1 VKPGLLRTDTLRVT
15 LDLLAL
21 AVLALF
27 VALGA
32 ARGALASGV
41 ALLALGA
48 GYATGVLAAATL
60 GPFFVAVFGVP
71 SLLAPAIAGSAGF
84 AGAFLACSLAGSL
97 LGRRERALRG
107 RAPRAAFDRLGGAA
121 FGAVRGALVVLLLG
135 WLAQWVDA
143 LGQVEQAARPS
154 FAEGSRVG
162 ALSQG
167 AVEAGARAALGG
179 EHAGARAAAR
189 LLARPAQTLP
199 ELQSVLEHPKLDE
212 LANDGVFW
220 SLVEAGDVDRA
231 LDRLAFVQLAH
242 DRRLRA
248 RLAALGLLDEAAA
261 QSPAGFRRE
270 AKSVLEAVGPRL
282 RRLHEDPELHR
293 LAEDPEI
300 VRLLERGEV
309 LGLLRHPGFQR
320 VVTRVL
326 EDQATL

>member
-1 VKPGLLRTDTLRVT
+1 MS

-32 ARGALASGV
+32 ARGALASGT

-48 GYATGVLAAATL
+48 GYASGILAASTL
-60 GPFFVAVFGVP
+60 GPFFAAAFGVP
-71 SLLAPAIAGSAGF
+71 ALLAPAAAGTAGF
-84 AGAFLACSLAGSL
+84 AVAYLACTLAGSL
-97 LGRRERALRG
+97 LGRRERAIRERAFRG
-107 RAPRAAFDRLGGAA
+107 RAPRTIGDRLGGAA
-121 FGAVRGALVVLLLG
+121 FGAVRGALVALLLA

-143 LGQVEQAARPS
+143 LGRVEHAARPS

-162 ALSQG
+162 AISQD

-179 EHAGARAAAR
+179 ENAGARAAAR

-199 ELQSVLEHPKLDE
+199 ELQSVLEHPRIDE

-220 SLVEAGDVDRA
+220 TLVEAGEVERA
-231 LDRLAFVQLAH
+231 TNRLAFVQLAH

-261 QSPAGFRRE
+261 AGPEGFRDE
-270 AKSVLEAVGPRL
+270 AKRVLEEVGPRL
-282 RRLHEDPELHR
+282 RLLREDPELHR

-300 VRLLERGEV
+300 VRLLEQGEL
-309 LGLLRHPGFQR
+309 LGLLAHPDFQR

>member
-1 VKPGLLRTDTLRVT
+1 MS

-32 ARGALASGV
+32 ARGALASGT

-48 GYATGVLAAATL
+48 GYASGILAASTL
-60 GPFFVAVFGVP
+60 GPFFAAAFGVP
-71 SLLAPAIAGSAGF
+71 ALLAPALAGTAGF
-84 AGAFLACSLAGSL
+84 ATAYLACSLAGSL
-97 LGRRERALRG
+97 LQRRERTSRG
-107 RAPRAAFDRLGGAA
+107 RAPRGVADRLGGAA
-121 FGAVRGALVVLLLG
+121 FGAVRGALVVLLLA

-143 LGQVEQAARPS
+143 LGAVDPEARPS
-154 FAEGSRVG
+154 FATGSRVG
-162 ALSQG
+162 ALSQD

-179 EHAGARAAAR
+179 ENAGARAAAR

-199 ELQSVLEHPKLDE
+199 ELQSVLEHPRIDE

-220 SLVEAGDVDRA
+220 TLVEAGEVERA
-231 LDRLAFVQLAH
+231 TNRLAFVQLSH

-261 QSPAGFRRE
+261 AGPEGFRDE
-270 AKSVLEAVGPRL
+270 AKRVFEEVGPRL
-282 RRLHEDPELHR
+282 RLLREDPELHR

-300 VRLLERGEV
+300 VRLVEQGEL
-309 LGLLRHPGFQR
+309 LGLLAHPDFQR

>member
-1 VKPGLLRTDTLRVT
+1 MT

-48 GYATGVLAAATL
+48 GYGAGILAAATL
-60 GPFFVAVFGVP
+60 GPFVGAAFGVP
-71 SLLAPAIAGSAGF
+71 SLVAPAAAGTAAF
-84 AGAFLACSLAGSL
+84 ALAYLACVLAGSL
-97 LGRRERALRG
+97 LQRRERTLRAD
-107 RAPRAAFDRLGGAA
+107 APRPWADRLGGAG

-143 LGQVEQAARPS
+143 LGRVEHAARPS

-162 ALSQG
+162 ALSQD

-179 EHAGARAAAR
+179 ENAGARAAAR

-199 ELQSVLEHPKLDE
+199 ELQSVIEHPQIGE

-220 SLVEAGDVDRA
+220 TLVEAGDVDRA

-242 DRRLRA
+242 DRRLRG
-248 RLAALGLLDEAAA
+248 RLAALGLLDEDAAG
-261 QSPAGFRRE
+261 SPAGFRRE
-270 AKSVLEAVGPRL
+270 AKTVLEAVGPRL
-282 RRLHEDPELHR
+282 RRLREDPELHR
-293 LAEDPEI
+293 LAEDPEV
-300 VRLLERGEV
+300 VRLLEHGEI